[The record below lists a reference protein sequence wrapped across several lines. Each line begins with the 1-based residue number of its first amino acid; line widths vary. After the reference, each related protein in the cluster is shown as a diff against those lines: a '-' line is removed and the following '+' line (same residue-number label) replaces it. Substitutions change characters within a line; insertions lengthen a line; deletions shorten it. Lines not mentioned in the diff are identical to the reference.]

1 MNGHASLNRSYTHV
15 WNDELQAY
23 VVAPETARRRGKR
36 SGASLKP
43 LVQAVA
49 AAAVA
54 MGASTGALAQ
64 VKPATTVVPTGSNA
78 NAYISPNGVPV
89 VNISTANGAGISH
102 NQFTRYDVEA
112 NGMVLNNGNTSQVA
126 RQSQL
131 AGQVMANVNLASE
144 ARIILNE
151 VVSTS
156 RSTLAGFTEVLGG
169 KADVIVANPNG
180 ITCTGCG
187 FINTDRVTLTTG
199 TPNMAGDGSLTGFTV
214 NRGDILINGTGFNA
228 SAQQILDL
236 VARSVKLD
244 GQVNVPDLGIVT
256 GANVWDYTSRNV
268 TGSATATGTVP
279 GYAIDSTALGGMYA
293 GRIRL
298 IATEAGVGVRMLGE
312 AAATADD
319 FTLNAAG
326 KVDIRSKV
334 SAERDLSLTSTMTGA
349 DALSLTDG
357 TLTARRNL
365 SLTATSGGATFN
377 GGVLVAS
384 NDLSLALGSLTD
396 AASSTVL
403 DDNNKR
409 YAGHALSLT
418 VSQAASVDGT
428 TWGSG
433 GTVSGTVGSLTV
445 GATGATLYASDT
457 LSLTAT
463 TGNLALGTAAVV
475 ATNDLSLTA
484 SAGSISTSAGAAQGV
499 QSSNGNISLNAATG
513 MSNAGVISADAGN
526 VTARLGG
533 TVTNSGTLY
542 AHGTLDVADGSN
554 GVSENLTNSG
564 TMLADG
570 SLSLKGAALTNTG
583 NMQGSTGSTV
593 TATSLNNSGLLVAS
607 ATTGQSGT
615 FTMGSLTNSGTLQ
628 SAQDLTVNLSSSLD
642 NSGKLLADH
651 DLSIASGSAAVSLS
665 NTSSGVIQASNAL
678 SVTGSQ
684 AAFGTQAGVLLG
696 HTATLNIASLNN
708 SGTLQSDT
716 SLGLTASGAVSNSGT
731 VLAKTSLTLGAASLS
746 NSGMLESDTTMGL
759 TLSGALTNTSSGTI
773 LAKTTQ
779 SITAASMD
787 NAGAIQADGA
797 QTVNISGAATNTG
810 TILAQST
817 QGWTSASLNNSG
829 TLEADGA
836 QTMTVS
842 GTVTNSGTLLASTT
856 QTASLGSLGNSGVWE
871 ADEGTGLTVTGAL
884 TNSGKLITSATTG
897 HNGSITAATLSNTSA
912 GTIQSAQN
920 LAISLSGATL
930 SNAGKILAVNDL
942 SVSST
947 GSGLTLSNLN
957 GGYIQAGSN
966 AGDTLTL
973 SGTGF
978 VLDNQAGSR
987 LLGDQLSLT
996 LASLTNAGTVQGG
1009 TAASSVSVSGTLTN
1023 SGTMT
1028 LSTSNAGSGTVTADT
1043 VSNSGTLQSQGA
1055 MALNIATTLTNSGT
1069 TLSMGNVTVRG
1080 TDGSYTINNTG
1091 LMESRAALDL
1101 KGQNAGNGVT
1111 ISVGGSGV
1119 LKGASMAMNTSS
1131 LTINNGGMVNTTGAM
1146 NLSLGS
1152 LSMGGSTSRIV
1163 AGTGSSTIGISNSF
1177 TNNGA
1182 VYAAGNLTLT
1192 ATSINNSS
1200 TGGIAASGNLTAQ
1213 ATSGYFDNYGALYAG
1228 GTLTASSTNTFT
1240 NYGTS
1245 SAAQGTI
1252 DASGAIS
1259 ISAPTVTNS
1268 STINGTGNIT
1278 ISATTFH
1285 NDVAGGD
1292 TRHWVTVSDSGDVH
1306 DRTDDWYSF
1315 PDDYERDYW
1324 YHTRRIEQQFSG
1336 AAPTFKPQILAGQT
1350 LTIQNFS
1357 TGTNVGGVLSG
1368 NTVTLSGNG
1377 GGSSFTNN
1385 DLSLNYITYRHDWDY
1400 YTHWIALGPAKYTD
1414 HQLEDNPE
1422 VQTGAGLVSSIGAGI
1437 YANTLNAGG
1446 FSLTN
1451 AGSAYSASANSRSTA
1466 GASGGN
1472 LSGSVSGTSSASG
1485 ASGATGVSGSSG
1497 TSARAGASALSFAGL
1512 TLSLPSNPNGFFVT
1526 VTDPNAH
1533 YLVETNPLYA
1543 VGSNFVG
1550 SNYLAERYGFNPDT
1564 VEKRLGDSNY
1574 EAYLIRQQLINQ
1586 TGSNILTGQADES
1599 SQMKSLMD
1607 NAVSQGKQLGLTW
1620 GQPLSAAQIGNLKED
1635 MVWMVENTVA
1645 GQKVLAPVVYLSAA
1659 TKASIETGAVIAAKD
1674 ANLNLTSLTNTGG
1687 TISGSNSL
1695 NITSQGD
1702 ITNLSGTIKGGD
1714 VSLTSTKGSIRNETV
1729 ATTTGDDKY
1738 QNTVIGKTAGI
1749 TATKGL
1755 SLDAAKDITVKG
1767 GQVSAGGDASLSAG
1781 GNVTFDTIEN
1791 KKANTTSSTS
1801 SNGLTSSVTTTT
1813 VTTTE
1818 QIKSGLTT
1826 GGNLSIKSKNDIT
1839 LAGTDVKAGGNADLD
1854 AGGSV
1859 NLLAR
1864 ANSTK
1869 TTSSTTTSGLGVGGG
1884 LVGSQTTDTVKGSD
1898 RNVGTTLNVGGNASM
1913 TAKKDI
1919 TLEGATVDVKGDG
1932 KLNAGNNINV
1942 LAGKDADYSK
1952 TTTKT
1957 TTFLK
1962 VDSGSG
1968 ESGSNSRSSSGATSG
1983 NGAAS
1988 ADASASA
1995 GANASG
2001 KGGLI
2006 LGETSTSTT
2015 TTLDQ
2020 RSVGSSVKFGGN
2032 VDVNAGNTLTL
2043 KGSELSAGG
2052 DANINA
2058 KDVKVLA
2065 GENIKTSNTTTSTT
2079 SIGFMGESDNK
2090 ANAQAKAGASAD
2102 SGGAGASG
2110 KAGKGGVGG
2119 YAGADANKLGA
2130 QASADASAEASSE
2143 NKLALARTSNTSDS
2157 SLDITHTG
2165 SAIKSGGNMKI
2176 NASNSLTTVGSSI
2189 ESGGNMDVKAKDMS
2203 FQAAQDVHENR
2214 SSSDVTSVGL
2224 YADASASA
2232 KAQANGQVGGGSMSA
2247 SGSASAEAKAEGSVG
2262 LYGSNTK
2269 SNNVQGSTTAVT
2281 SSLKAGGNMTR
2292 TATNSITDVGTNIE
2306 AGGDFTQSAKT
2317 ITSKAAQNTTY
2328 ASSNSEKNEAKL
2340 GLYAEAGASASASA
2354 NGSAGIGGAV
2364 SGTNTS
2370 TSADASVGIKASYE
2384 NDKSGSSSST
2394 SNAVVSTIKAGG
2406 KVSSTSSG
2414 KTSLEGTQITSGG
2427 DTELNAGSLDYKAAA
2442 NTSTSTST
2450 DSKGQAELKVDI
2462 KLKGGSLGGGYDTST
2477 TKDSSS
2483 EAVVGGI
2490 NAGGNLKIN
2499 TKGDTRLEGTQLNSG
2514 GDTNITT
2521 GGNLKVDAAR
2531 NTQSSSTT
2539 GYNVAAEISASKG
2552 KGGSSGGIE
2561 ASGGY
2566 NDSSSNASQAVVS
2579 NIQSGG
2585 KLNVKSGGNA
2595 SFEGTN
2601 IASQGDASIAAKG
2614 DLAFNA
2620 AKDTSSSQS
2629 LDVSAKIGAS
2639 KSNDK
2644 GGTNAKTGETT
2655 KPSSSK
2661 EGSFGASADYG
2672 QSSSTTAKGG
2682 TIQSGGN
2689 LKLSS
2694 GNDTTLEGTQVAAQ
2708 GKTTVAAG
2716 GNVNVKAAESTS
2728 SDLSVGGSIGGSTK
2742 HETTTGDD
2750 GKKTT
2755 KKTNEMASADNGFGL
2770 SGSKSTTSSVASI
2783 AGGQGVDIVAAKDV
2797 TLVGTKVD
2805 SGGDTNIA
2813 AGGNVN
2819 LKAAT
2824 SSHVGGAI
2832 GGTAGDGGAVI
2843 NRAEIGGG
2851 TSKEGVNIN
2860 GAGNLKINSGGST
2873 SMEGTQA
2880 KVDGSA
2886 SINAAGGVQKSDAVG
2901 GGATL
2906 GMTKAG
2912 AEVDV
2917 TKTSI
2922 QAKGGVTEKTGAAA
2936 GPQVKA
2942 VVQLPANLPPG
2953 KTIEVKTADGKP
2965 MPSWVKF
2972 DPATGAFTGT
2982 PPADFKGTLN
2992 LVVKVPQ
2999 ADGSVK
3005 SVPVKIGQ

>member
-1 MNGHASLNRSYTHV
+1 MNGHASLNRSFTLV
-15 WNDELQAY
+15 WSDALQTY
-23 VVAPETARRRGKR
+23 VVAPETARRRSKR

-43 LVQAVA
+43 LVQAAVLAVA
-49 AAAVA
+49 ALGA
-54 MGASTGALAQ
+54 MPDAQAQ
-64 VKPATTVVPTGSNA
+64 VKSATTVVPTGGNA

-89 VNISTANGAGISH
+89 VNINTANAAGISH
-102 NQFTRYDVEA
+102 NQFTRYDVEI

-131 AGQVMANVNLASE
+131 AGQVMANVNLSNE
-144 ARIILNE
+144 ARVILNE
-151 VVSTS
+151 VVSTR
-156 RSTLAGFTEVLGG
+156 RSTLAGFTEVVGG

-199 TPNMAGDGSLTGFTV
+199 TPNMAADGNLNGFTV
-214 NRGDILINGTGFNA
+214 NRGDILVNGSGFNA
-228 SAQQILDL
+228 SAQQVLDL
-236 VARSVKLD
+236 VARSVKVD
-244 GQVNVPDLGIVT
+244 GQINVPDLGIVT
-256 GANVWDYTSRNV
+256 GANVWSYDTRNV

-279 GYAIDSTALGGMYA
+279 GYAIDSTAVGGMYA

-298 IATEAGVGVRMLGE
+298 VATEAGVGVRMLGE
-312 AAATADD
+312 AAASADD
-319 FTLNAAG
+319 FTLNSAG
-326 KVDIRSKV
+326 KVDIRSKL
-334 SAERDLSLTSTMTGA
+334 SAQRDLSVTSTMTGG
-349 DALSLTDG
+349 DAVSLTDAS
-357 TLTARRNL
+357 LSARRDL
-365 SLTATSGGATFN
+365 ALTATSGGATLN
-377 GGVLVAS
+377 GSALVAT
-384 NDLSLALGSLTD
+384 NDLSLTLGSLSDT
-396 AASSTVL
+396 ASGTVF

-409 YAGHALSLT
+409 YAGHALNINVT
-418 VSQAASVDGT
+418 QAASLDGT
-428 TWGSG
+428 SWGTG
-433 GTVSGTVGSLTV
+433 GALSATMGSLSVGSS
-445 GATGATLYASDT
+445 GATLYAADT

-463 TGNLALGTAAVV
+463 TGNLSLATAAVV

-484 SAGSISTSAGAAQGV
+484 TSGAISTAAGAGQGI
-499 QSSNGNISLNAATG
+499 QSSHGNIALTSATG
-513 MSNAGVISADAGN
+513 MTNAGVITADAGN
-526 VTARLGG
+526 VTARLNG
-533 TVTNSGTLY
+533 TVTNSGTIF
-542 AHGTLDVADGSN
+542 AHATLDMADRSGSTTES
-554 GVSENLTNSG
+554 VSNSG
-564 TMLADG
+564 TLLADG
-570 SLSLKGAALTNTG
+570 YLSLLASTLTNTG
-583 NMQGSTGSTV
+583 GMQGTTGSLV
-593 TATSLNNSGLLVAS
+593 AASSFNNSGLFVAS
-607 ATTGQSGT
+607 GTPGHSGIVT
-615 FTMGSLTNSGTLQ
+615 AGSLTNSGTIQ
-628 SAQDLTVNLSSSLD
+628 SAEDLSLAIALSLN

-651 DLSIASGSAAVSLS
+651 DLSIANGSASASLS
-665 NTSSGVIQASNAL
+665 NTSSGVIQATNAL

-684 AAFGTQAGVLLG
+684 TAFSTQAGVLLG

-716 SLGLTASGAVSNSGT
+716 TMGLTTSGAVSNSGT
-731 VLAKTSLTLGAASLS
+731 VLAKTSLTLAGASLS
-746 NSGMLESDTTMGL
+746 NSGWLESDTTMGL
-759 TLSGALTNTSSGTI
+759 SLTGALTNTSAGHI

-779 SITAASMD
+779 SLTAGSLSND
-787 NAGAIQADGA
+787 GAIQADGA

-817 QGWTSASLNNSG
+817 QSWISTSLNNSG
-829 TLEADGA
+829 TLEADAA

-842 GTVTNSGTLLASTT
+842 GAVTNSGTLLANTT
-856 QTASLGSLGNSGVWE
+856 QTASLGSLNNSGTWE
-871 ADEGTGLTVTGAL
+871 ADDGTGLTVSGAI
-884 TNSGKLITSATTG
+884 TNSGKLIASATTG
-897 HNGSITAATLSNTSA
+897 HNGSITAATLSNTST
-912 GTIQSAQN
+912 GTIQAAQN
-920 LAISLSGATL
+920 LSISLSGATL
-930 SNAGKILAVNDL
+930 SNAGKILAANDL
-942 SVSST
+942 SVTST

-957 GGYIQAGSN
+957 GGYLQSGTSS
-966 AGDTLTL
+966 GDTLTL
-973 SGTGF
+973 SGNGF

-987 LLGDQLSLT
+987 LLGDQLLLT
-996 LASLTNAGTVQGG
+996 LASLTNAGIVQGG
-1009 TAASSVSVSGTLTN
+1009 TAASTVSVSGTLNN

-1043 VSNSGTLQSQGA
+1043 VTNSGTLQSQGA

-1069 TLSMGNVTVRG
+1069 TLAVGNVTVRG
-1080 TDGSYTINNTG
+1080 TDGSYAINNTG

-1101 KGQNAGNGVT
+1101 KGQSAGNGVT

-1119 LKGASMAMNTSS
+1119 LKGATMAMNTSG
-1131 LTINNGGMVNTTGAM
+1131 LTIANGGMVNSTGTMA
-1146 NLSLGS
+1146 LTLGS
-1152 LSMGGSTSRIV
+1152 LSMGGTTSRIV
-1163 AGTGSSTIGISNSF
+1163 AGTGSSTIGINNSF
-1177 TNNGA
+1177 TNPGA
-1182 VYAAGNLTLT
+1182 IYAQGNLTLT
-1192 ATSINNSS
+1192 ANSINNSS
-1200 TGGIAASGNLTAQ
+1200 TGGIAASGNLTTQ
-1213 ATSGYFDNYGALYAG
+1213 ATAGDFDNYGALYAG
-1228 GTLTASSTNTFT
+1228 GTLTASSSSTFT
-1240 NYGTS
+1240 NRGTS

-1252 DASGAIS
+1252 DAGGAIS
-1259 ISAPTVTNS
+1259 ISAPTFVNS
-1268 STINGTGNIT
+1268 STINGSGNIT
-1278 ISATTFH
+1278 ISASTFH

-1292 TRHWVTVSDSGDVH
+1292 TRHWVTVSDSGDVY
-1306 DRTDDWYSF
+1306 DRTDSWYDF
-1315 PDDYERDYW
+1315 PDDYAREYW
-1324 YHTRRIEQQFSG
+1324 YHTRRIEQQFTGS
-1336 AAPTFKPQILAGQT
+1336 APSFKPQILGGQT
-1350 LTIQNFS
+1350 VTIQNFN
-1357 TGTNVGGVLSG
+1357 TGTNVGGVISG
-1368 NTVTLSGNG
+1368 NTLTLSGNG
-1377 GGSSFTNN
+1377 GGSTFTNN
-1385 DLSLNYITYRHDWDY
+1385 DLSLNYITYRHDWNY
-1400 YTHWIALGPAKYTD
+1400 YTHWIALGPATYDD
-1414 HQLEDNPE
+1414 HVLNDNAE
-1422 VQTGAGLVSSIGAGI
+1422 VQTGAGQVSNIGAGI

-1446 FSLTN
+1446 FALTN
-1451 AGSAYSASANSRSTA
+1451 LGSAYSASVNSRSTS
-1466 GASGGN
+1466 GASGG
-1472 LSGSVSGTSSASG
+1472 SMSSSATGTSST
-1485 ASGATGVSGSSG
+1485 TGSNSLTGGNGVGG
-1497 TSARAGASALSFAGL
+1497 RTPTPADNPLVFPGL
-1512 TLSLPSNPNGFFVT
+1512 NLTLPSNPNGFFV
-1526 VTDPNAH
+1526 VSHNPNAH
-1533 YLVETNPLYA
+1533 FLVETNPLFA

-1574 EAYLIRQQLINQ
+1574 EAYLVREQLIKQ
-1586 TGSNILTGQADES
+1586 TGNNIIAGQANEAD
-1599 SQMKSLMD
+1599 QMKSLMD
-1607 NAVSQGKQLGLTW
+1607 NAVTQGKQLGLTW
-1620 GQPLSAAQIGNLKED
+1620 GQPLSAAQIGNIKED
-1635 MVWMVENTVA
+1635 MVWMVETTVA

-1659 TKASIETGAVIAAKD
+1659 TKASIETGAVISAKD

-1714 VSLTSTKGSIRNETV
+1714 VNLSSTKGSIRNETV
-1729 ATTTGDDKY
+1729 ATTTGGDKY
-1738 QNTVIGKTAGI
+1738 QNTVIGKTATI

-1755 SLDAAKDITVKG
+1755 TLDAAKDITVKG
-1767 GQVSAGGDASLSAG
+1767 GQVAAGGDASLSAG

-1791 KKANTTSSTS
+1791 KKANTTSSSS

-1813 VTTTE
+1813 VATTE

-1839 LAGTDVKAGGNADLD
+1839 LAGTDVNAGGNANLD

-1898 RNVGTTLNVGGNASM
+1898 RNVGTTLNVGGNAAV

-1919 TLEGATVDVKGDG
+1919 TLQGATVDVKGDG
-1932 KLNAGNNINV
+1932 KLDAGNNVNI

-1968 ESGSNSRSSSGATSG
+1968 ESGSSAQSSSGSRSG

-1988 ADASASA
+1988 AEAGASAS
-1995 GANASG
+1995 ANASG

-2006 LGETSTSTT
+2006 LGESSTSTT

-2065 GENIKTSNTTTSTT
+2065 AENIKTSTTTTSTT
-2079 SIGFMGESDNK
+2079 SVGFMGESDNK
-2090 ANAQAKAGASAD
+2090 ANAQAKASASAD

-2110 KAGKGGVGG
+2110 KASKSGVGG
-2119 YAGADANKLGA
+2119 TAGADANKLGA

-2143 NKLALARTSNTSDS
+2143 SKLTLARTSNTSDS

-2176 NASNSLTTVGSSI
+2176 NASNSLTTVGSSV

-2203 FQAAQDVHENR
+2203 FQAAQDVHETR

-2232 KAQANGQVGGGSMSA
+2232 KAQANAKAGGGSMSA

-2262 LYGSNTK
+2262 LYGSNEK
-2269 SNNVQGSTTAVT
+2269 SSDVKGSTTAVT

-2328 ASSNSEKNEAKL
+2328 ESSKSEKNEAKL

-2370 TSADASVGIKASYE
+2370 ASADAAAGIKASYE
-2384 NDKSGSSSST
+2384 NDKSSASSSS

-2414 KTSLEGTQITSGG
+2414 KTSLEGTQINSGG
-2427 DTELNAGSLDYKAAA
+2427 DTVLNAGSLDYKAAA

-2462 KLKGGSLGGGYDTST
+2462 KLKSSSLGGGYDTST
-2477 TKDSSS
+2477 TKESSS

-2499 TKGDTRLEGTQLNSG
+2499 TKGDTRLEGTQLSSG
-2514 GDTNITT
+2514 GDTSINT

-2531 NTQSSSTT
+2531 NTQTSTT
-2539 GYNVAAEISASKG
+2539 TGFNVAAEISGSKS
-2552 KGGSSGGIE
+2552 KSGSSGGIE

-2620 AKDTSSSQS
+2620 AKDTASSKS
-2629 LDVSAKIGAS
+2629 LDVSANIGAS
-2639 KSNDK
+2639 KSNEK

-2661 EGSFGASADYG
+2661 EGSFGASADYA
-2672 QSSSTTAKGG
+2672 QSNSSTATGG

-2694 GNDTTLEGTQVAAQ
+2694 GKDTTLEGTQVSAQ

-2728 SDLSVGGSIGGSTK
+2728 TDLSVGGSIGGSTK
-2742 HETTTGDD
+2742 RETTTGDD

-2755 KKTNEMASADNGFGL
+2755 TKTNEVASADNSFGVA
-2770 SGSKSTTSSVASI
+2770 GSKSTTSSVASI
-2783 AGGQGVDIVAAKDV
+2783 GGGQGVDIVAGKDV

-2805 SGGDTNIA
+2805 SGGDTKIA

-2824 SSHVGGAI
+2824 SSTVGGAI
-2832 GGTAGDGGAVI
+2832 GGTAGDGGGVI

-2851 TSKEGVNIN
+2851 NSKEGVSIN
-2860 GAGNLKINSGGST
+2860 GAGNLQINSGGRT

-2880 KVDGSA
+2880 KVDGAA
-2886 SINAAGGVQKSDAVG
+2886 SINAAGGIDKASAVS

-2906 GMTKAG
+2906 GMTKVG

-2917 TKTSI
+2917 AKTSI

-2942 VVQLPANLPPG
+2942 VVQVPINLPAG
-2953 KTIEVKTADGKP
+2953 KKIDIKTADGKP
-2965 MPSWVKF
+2965 MPTWVKF